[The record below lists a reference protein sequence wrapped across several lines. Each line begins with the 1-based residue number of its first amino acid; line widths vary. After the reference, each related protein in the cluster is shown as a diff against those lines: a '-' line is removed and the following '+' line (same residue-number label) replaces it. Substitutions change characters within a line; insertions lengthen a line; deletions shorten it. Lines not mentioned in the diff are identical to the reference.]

1 MEKLFLF
8 VLCIIVVFMVSEAFP
23 IVQFLFSI
31 IRQSAEATTTTTS
44 TSSSSSSSEAAYTPQ
59 PLSSSSSCIT
69 YDSSD
74 NIIRI
79 TCNSA
84 SLTDI
89 YNQLKDTNALNK
101 ENSAANTNT
110 NTNAAANDKTWLLNA
125 GIEVADGATLYI

>member
-8 VLCIIVVFMVSEAFP
+8 ALCIIVVFMVSEAFP
-23 IVQFLFSI
+23 IMQFLFSI
-31 IRQSAEATTTTTS
+31 IRQSAEATTTTPS
-44 TSSSSSSSEAAYTPQ
+44 SSSSSSSEAADTPQ
-59 PLSSSSSCIT
+59 PLSSSSCIT

-110 NTNAAANDKTWLLNA
+110 NT
-125 GIEVADGATLYI
+125 